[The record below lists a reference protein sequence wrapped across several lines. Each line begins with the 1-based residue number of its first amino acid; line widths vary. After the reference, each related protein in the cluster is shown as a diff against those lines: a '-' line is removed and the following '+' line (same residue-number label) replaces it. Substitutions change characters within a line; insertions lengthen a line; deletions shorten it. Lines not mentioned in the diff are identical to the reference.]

1 VSGRSVG
8 QCERNKRLCVTG
20 RQDANELRR
29 GGLFSFFGRPAHH
42 QEGAPCPMSTNLSEI
57 HTAYKRFNLDARTG
71 QIIAVLQTAAVTDI
85 PDDQLITSK
94 QLAAL
99 FGVSLQWVEIAR
111 HRGEGP
117 KWVAISARCI
127 RYRMVDVIEWLQER
141 GKARA
146 KYEAARKLARMER
159 QTSTAQTQPKQRGR
173 KA

>member
-1 VSGRSVG
+1 
-8 QCERNKRLCVTG
+8 
-20 RQDANELRR
+20 
-29 GGLFSFFGRPAHH
+29 
-42 QEGAPCPMSTNLSEI
+42 MSTNLAQI

-159 QTSTAQTQPKQRGR
+159 QTSTAQPQPKQRGR
-173 KA
+173 KSSTLLLSLSDEQRGTPNETRQSEITTFL